1 VVDDEPDSA
10 GLVKRVLEGRHAEVR
25 SAGSMNEALAVLNEF
40 HPHILLSD
48 IGMPHH
54 DGYELIRRV
63 RDLPGGGEIRA
74 AALTALARQDD
85 VDRALRA
92 GFQTHVAK
100 PVEPAEL
107 VKVTATLAGRS
118 SPAEEQKK
126 R

>member
-10 GLVKRVLEGRHAEVR
+10 GLVKRVLEGRRAEVR
-25 SAGSMNEALAVLNEF
+25 AAGSMLEALDVFNSF
-40 HPHILLSD
+40 HPDILLSD

-63 RDLPGGGEIRA
+63 RQLPGGEKIPA
-74 AALTALARQDD
+74 AALTALARRDD
-85 VDRALRA
+85 VDRAIHA

-107 VKVTATLAGRS
+107 VTVTARLANR
-118 SPAEEQKK
+118 
-126 R
+126 